1 MDPEDLLRVA
11 ADLAD
16 ANAGEP
22 RPTELRRAV
31 SSVYYALFHCLARS
45 CADAVAGGSKAP
57 RNAAAWRQAYRAL
70 EHGEAKRRCSRDDV
84 MRAYPVAIRVFA
96 ERFLEMQVDRHAVD
110 YDPHASFDKHEVLDA
125 LDQARRAIDGF
136 LAPPPEDRR
145 AFAVYLLTKVRPA

>member
-45 CADAVAGGSKAP
+45 CADAVAGGSQAP

-70 EHGEAKRRCSRDDV
+70 EHGEAKRRCSRADA

-96 ERFLEMQVDRHAVD
+96 ERFLEMQVDRHAAD
-110 YDPHASFDKHEVLDA
+110 YDPHASFARSEVLDG
-125 LDQARRAIDGF
+125 LDRTRRAIDGF
-136 LAPPPEDRR
+136 LAAPPEDRR